1 MTWREVAEALALQ
14 GIPCA
19 AFDLPGFGREADSAD
34 FGIEETV
41 EAVIA
46 TIQMI
51 RDERE
56 RPWIL
61 AGHSMGGK
69 FAAIVA
75 RAAIDGR
82 EGLENLKGLVLVS
95 PSPPGPEPM
104 SESTREQMIESLGYS
119 TQVATTDREHAEK
132 FVDDNT
138 GKLPLV
144 AAVRDRAVEDVLRMN
159 REAFV
164 AWLTTGS
171 KEDWSARV
179 GVIALPTLI
188 VAGTD
193 ESALGPEAQREHTL
207 PHFPEAKIAAL
218 EGGGHLAPLE
228 RPEELAERIVLFLR
242 SVGFENQWPSLDP
255 TFRMLI
261 NSELTSPQTRE
272 VMMQRINDH
281 VGRSGILSEEEFL
294 TLHAAGCR
302 ILPGCPF
309 DLASRIERWLSL
321 PQHDGWRHDTLPSD
335 VDAWRIGLRSLR
347 AAAVRKHGVPFSAL
361 DEERQNALLL
371 LARQG
376 ELGKSLLGSL
386 HVGDEADLFT
396 GAQMRDWF
404 GDLSAELTKIYM
416 ADPRTMQRVG
426 FTGFADEQGFHT
438 IRLQEQEEFEG

>member
-1 MTWREVAEALALQ
+1 
-14 GIPCA
+14 
-19 AFDLPGFGREADSAD
+19 
-34 FGIEETV
+34 
-41 EAVIA
+41 
-46 TIQMI
+46 
-51 RDERE
+51 
-56 RPWIL
+56 
-61 AGHSMGGK
+61 
-69 FAAIVA
+69 
-75 RAAIDGR
+75 
-82 EGLENLKGLVLVS
+82 
-95 PSPPGPEPM
+95 
-104 SESTREQMIESLGYS
+104 
-119 TQVATTDREHAEK
+119 
-132 FVDDNT
+132 
-138 GKLPLV
+138 
-144 AAVRDRAVEDVLRMN
+144 MN